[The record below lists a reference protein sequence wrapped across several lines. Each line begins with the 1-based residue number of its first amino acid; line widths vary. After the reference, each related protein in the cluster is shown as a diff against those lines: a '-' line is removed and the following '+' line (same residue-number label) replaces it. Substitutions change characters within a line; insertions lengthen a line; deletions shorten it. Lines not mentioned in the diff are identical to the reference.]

1 MYKLNTKVG
10 PKRFCLDRC
19 HSIYL
24 RYNTEFGFTIPDRP
38 IMVDD
43 IRIRGVGTAVHEVE
57 QSIEKANGPPQKEMV
72 NKSKYFN
79 RKKQIN
85 K

>member
-1 MYKLNTKVG
+1 
-10 PKRFCLDRC
+10 
-19 HSIYL
+19 
-24 RYNTEFGFTIPDRP
+24 
-38 IMVDD
+38 MVDD

-72 NKSKYFN
+72 NQSKYSK